1 MQIVATHFVMTDL
14 MAAPRDDRSWRSLR
28 NLSACWMTNSYLL
41 RLLDA
46 VLAPELLFAPPP
58 PAPAAPGR
66 GAAGAGGTDAD
77 AELDWPD
84 QAVLTTSGG
93 TMLTRRCCKRR
104 RMMRGINFSATHV
117 RSDGGLAGREAPW
130 CLQKQNP
137 IIHYKKLEFGA
148 MAAWVFW
155 LAVSF
160 AFGTLLFIHA
170 KKWL

>member
-1 MQIVATHFVMTDL
+1 MKNIDADFHRKSVATHFVMTDL
-14 MAAPRDDRSWRSLR
+14 MAAPRDERSWRSLR

-58 PAPAAPGR
+58 TAPAAPGS

-77 AELDWPD
+77 TEFDWPT

-93 TMLTRRCCKRR
+93 TMLTRRCCRRR

-130 CLQKQNP
+130 CLQKTKSDYIVKISN
-137 IIHYKKLEFGA
+137 FG
-148 MAAWVFW
+148 
-155 LAVSF
+155 LRLRGLS
-160 AFGTLLFIHA
+160 G
-170 KKWL
+170 